1 MSEVSSQL
9 PVSLNFSMWK
19 GDTFKKTLTF
29 TDVSGNA
36 LNLSTATIKMQ
47 IRKKAGEPV
56 LQTLSINNGIVVSG
70 TNNVVFN
77 KVIDIEGGTYR
88 YDIEVTFQSGVVRT
102 YVSGQFK
109 VMDDITRTT

>member
-9 PVSLNFSMWK
+9 PVSVNFSMWK

-29 TDVSGNA
+29 TDATGNA
-36 LNLSTATIKMQ
+36 LDLSTAAIKMQ

-56 LQTLSINNGIVVSG
+56 LMSLSINDGIVVSG
-70 TNNVVFN
+70 QNNVVFN
-77 KVIDIEGGTYR
+77 KKIDIEGGTYR
-88 YDIEVTFQSGVVRT
+88 YDIEVTYASGVVRT

-109 VMDDITRTT
+109 VLDDITRTT